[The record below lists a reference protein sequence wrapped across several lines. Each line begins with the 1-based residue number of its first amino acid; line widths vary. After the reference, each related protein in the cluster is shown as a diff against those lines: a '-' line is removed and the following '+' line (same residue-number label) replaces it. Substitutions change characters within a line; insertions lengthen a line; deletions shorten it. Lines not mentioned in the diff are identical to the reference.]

1 MAMAGDI
8 STATQSQTHTTF
20 DISQNTAQIQEKT
33 TKPLTQTGDVKIG
46 GNSIAMLETG
56 AKSNVENIASSKDV
70 SYTPMSTPTVEVN
83 ENNLDKVKNLLLQYC
98 AELKQKNENSNK
110 VTNDVISL
118 FSANDQEMLSLSE
131 KTTFASVPENN
142 FFQKIDDASKEMLT
156 KTLESILNK
165 DNELKNS
172 LIDANIINKDKSVSE
187 QLSDSKTLQQICSL
201 PEVLSS
207 IIKNIEEEISSMP
220 TKYTQEDYKVS
231 NDLQNLMISAETQK
245 TSGQQTSFDKL
256 SSAIKD
262 IVDGSNIAKQVM
274 QAVTNSDNKTTDSLL
289 TALSTNFSS
298 LFRESSF
305 QQILSKIGDDVDNID
320 FSKLNADCI
329 SMLCMLLTQKSKQ
342 AQANILK
349 SMLQNKLQLR
359 EQKSE
364 SIVNEQKKVDAE
376 NKRIEEKQKKAKKW
390 GIFRKVFAAIA
401 AAVAVVVSVA
411 SLGTASGP
419 MMVLAGLAITAAI
432 LDTVKTSLETAGVN
446 LSAVTGKVLSYVSMA
461 LTIAS
466 AAGGM
471 GMCVAK
477 GTAGMSKMAAD
488 ATAEATKAVT
498 QQISSTTTKIAT
510 GLQSISTIGSGIS
523 SIGEGIQNMSIA
535 ESQRKVATFTIELE
549 KLNEEIELLQ
559 QALKDNQDWIKK
571 IIEQFLNVE
580 SLAASEASNINDT
593 NSHLAKQ
600 IA

>member
-1 MAMAGDI
+1 
-8 STATQSQTHTTF
+8 
-20 DISQNTAQIQEKT
+20 
-33 TKPLTQTGDVKIG
+33 
-46 GNSIAMLETG
+46 
-56 AKSNVENIASSKDV
+56 
-70 SYTPMSTPTVEVN
+70 
-83 ENNLDKVKNLLLQYC
+83 
-98 AELKQKNENSNK
+98 
-110 VTNDVISL
+110 
-118 FSANDQEMLSLSE
+118 
-131 KTTFASVPENN
+131 
-142 FFQKIDDASKEMLT
+142 
-156 KTLESILNK
+156 
-165 DNELKNS
+165 
-172 LIDANIINKDKSVSE
+172 
-187 QLSDSKTLQQICSL
+187 
-201 PEVLSS
+201 
-207 IIKNIEEEISSMP
+207 MP

-231 NDLQNLMISAETQK
+231 NELQNLMSTTEMQK
-245 TSGQQTSFDKL
+245 ASGQQTSFDKL
-256 SSAIKD
+256 SSAIKE

-305 QQILSKIGDDVDNID
+305 QQVVSKIGDDVDNID

-329 SMLCMLLTQKSKQ
+329 SMLCMLITQKSKQ

-359 EQKSE
+359 EQKSDA
-364 SIVNEQKKVDAE
+364 IVSEQKKVDAE
-376 NKRIEEKQKKAKKW
+376 NKRIEAKQKKAKKW

-488 ATAEATKAVT
+488 ATVEASKAVT
-498 QQISSTTTKIAT
+498 QQISSMTTKVAT
-510 GLQSISTIGSGIS
+510 GLQAISTIGSGVS